1 MANLRVGSPSR
12 VLRPIGSS
20 PFRRRFPAHPIRSPP
35 VRLSRTDL
43 RIAARSFARQRAF
56 SIVAVVS
63 LGLAIALNTT
73 MYSVLDAM
81 LEPRVDVSHPEQLY
95 SLSVWGD
102 RYGRITL
109 RQRAELLHSA
119 SNVLVATTSVAAHGD
134 AAMLEHGRRLRR
146 GSVATVAP
154 NIFSFLGVRPTAGR
168 AFTDADYTDSSSPV
182 VISTAVASGLYLFDS
197 PVGATISIDGESH
210 PIIGVVDRASQLPG
224 SAVDVWMLPKP
235 TVPLASLAMNVA
247 RLRPGM
253 TLKAAQPMIDELS
266 RRFGRLAEANGETS
280 SGAGFLLKPIEFRQ
294 FHLAGFHFALIGAV
308 LAVLLIACA
317 NLANLQLAR
326 GLGRSRELALRA
338 ALGATRR
345 DIIAQLL
352 LESGLLAGAGL
363 VFGLLATLWSNKL
376 LEAHIPPS
384 VAEWVIAPQTSWRV
398 FAFGIAA
405 CVVCVIIIGLVPALH
420 VSRADPNELLKS
432 GAGTGANANN
442 RRKYSLMI
450 MVEMGLA
457 LAVLSGTAIVVR
469 SALAYNTYDTGYD
482 LKPLTRAWFF
492 NRTPHVVMRYVDAQ
506 NEALSRVA
514 GVPDVASAAVSTS
527 GYLDGAGIAAVDA
540 HGDKREYLSMRQG
553 YSVVSPGYLR
563 TMGIPIVQ
571 GRDFAD
577 GASSVG
583 ELIID
588 EQTALFLWPD
598 GHVVGNQIKLGTD
611 SSHAPWVRVIGVS
624 RLTHGHFT
632 QHEIDNPHAPPP
644 HALGVMYYRP
654 AATDTFVA
662 SKFGYSNVLV
672 VRAARDPQH
681 MPLTLRHT
689 LAVALPYS
697 WMANAES
704 MEDAIGLRTLRES
717 HDFVAGVFQLFTLLA
732 LGLAALGIYGVVAH
746 SVAERRREIGVRI
759 ALGADARQ
767 ILRAVLREGNAV
779 ALGGVAFGLLCTK
792 YTMKWLYAFSF
803 DGDEYDAP
811 LFAAMA
817 AVLFIVAIAAS
828 FGPALRATR
837 IDPVESM
844 RAE

>member
-1 MANLRVGSPSR
+1 M
-12 VLRPIGSS
+12 
-20 PFRRRFPAHPIRSPP
+20 
-35 VRLSRTDL
+35 
-43 RIAARSFARQRAF
+43 
-56 SIVAVVS
+56 
-63 LGLAIALNTT
+63 
-73 MYSVLDAM
+73 
-81 LEPRVDVSHPEQLY
+81 
-95 SLSVWGD
+95 
-102 RYGRITL
+102 
-109 RQRAELLHSA
+109 
-119 SNVLVATTSVAAHGD
+119 
-134 AAMLEHGRRLRR
+134 
-146 GSVATVAP
+146 
-154 NIFSFLGVRPTAGR
+154 
-168 AFTDADYTDSSSPV
+168 
-182 VISTAVASGLYLFDS
+182 
-197 PVGATISIDGESH
+197 
-210 PIIGVVDRASQLPG
+210 
-224 SAVDVWMLPKP
+224 
-235 TVPLASLAMNVA
+235 
-247 RLRPGM
+247 
-253 TLKAAQPMIDELS
+253 
-266 RRFGRLAEANGETS
+266 
-280 SGAGFLLKPIEFRQ
+280 
-294 FHLAGFHFALIGAV
+294 

-363 VFGLLATLWSNKL
+363 VFGLLATLWGNKL

-405 CVVCVIIIGLVPALH
+405 CVVCVVIIGLVPALH
-420 VSRADPNELLKS
+420 VSRADPNDLLKS

-469 SALAYNTYDTGYD
+469 SALAYNTYDPGYD

-492 NRTPHVVMRYVDAQ
+492 NRAPHVVMRYVDAQ

-514 GVPDVASAAVSTS
+514 GVPDLASAAVSTN

-571 GRDFAD
+571 GRDFTD

-583 ELIID
+583 ELIVD

-681 MPLTLRHT
+681 MPLSLGHT
-689 LAVALPYS
+689 LATLPSS
-697 WMANAES
+697 WMARAES

-759 ALGADARQ
+759 ALGADGRQ

-817 AVLFIVAIAAS
+817 AVLFIVAIAAA